1 MGSLPAHGIMVLE
14 NPILPILPGL
24 HTLHLIAIST
34 HTYYTSVGR
43 SHLMVEECV
52 SGSENASKGTT
63 GQPTVSISRLVCHI
77 YGTLS

>member
-1 MGSLPAHGIMVLE
+1 MMLD
-14 NPILPILPGL
+14 NPILPGL
-24 HTLHLIAIST
+24 HTLHLMAIST

-63 GQPTVSISRLVCHI
+63 GLVSGLERL
-77 YGTLS
+77 YWNQKELPSG